1 MPIIEYSKG
10 GCRLKLHQRAVL
22 YQTFNI
28 FNITFLVCLGV
39 LCIIPFIHMIAI
51 SFSDKGP
58 AYANIVGLWPI
69 GFNLEAY
76 KQALSD
82 DRIIKAISISFLR
95 VTVGVTVN
103 MVLTILTAYPLSKE
117 PDKFPGRAW
126 YVWICVITMLFH
138 GGLIP
143 TYVLVNDLGLINTIW
158 ALVLPGAL
166 PVFNVIILLNFF
178 RQIPKEIEESA
189 FMDGA
194 TYFKSLIKIYI
205 PLSVPAIATLVLL
218 SSIGHWNSW
227 FDGLIYMTDA
237 SMYPIQTYMQ
247 VLQTQLQSI
256 DSLSDAQRAMRTSQ
270 KSLMMA
276 YNVITLIPI
285 LCLYPFL
292 QKYVKDGLV
301 MGSVKG

>member
-1 MPIIEYSKG
+1 M
-10 GCRLKLHQRAVL
+10 RLYQRALL
-22 YQTFNI
+22 YRIFNMFNI
-28 FNITFLVCLGV
+28 VVLVSLGV
-39 LCIIPFIHMIAI
+39 LCVIPFIHMVAI

-58 AYANIVGLWPI
+58 AGANLVGLWPI

-76 KQALSD
+76 KHALSD
-82 DRIIKAISISFLR
+82 DRIIKALGMSFLR
-95 VTVGVTVN
+95 VAVGVTIN
-103 MVLTILTAYPLSKE
+103 MVLTLITAYPLSKE
-117 PDKFPGRAW
+117 PNKFPGRTW
-126 YVWICVITMLFH
+126 YVWLCVVTMLFH

-143 TYVLVNDLGLINTIW
+143 TYILVNDLGLVNSVW

-194 TYFKSLIKIYI
+194 SYFTSLVKIYI
-205 PLSVPAIATLVLL
+205 PLSVPALATLVLL
-218 SSIGHWNSW
+218 SSIGHWNAW

-237 SMYPIQTYMQ
+237 SLYPIQTYMQ
-247 VLQTQLQSI
+247 VLQTQLQSVE
-256 DSLSDAQRAMRTSQ
+256 SLADAQRMIRVSQ

>member
-1 MPIIEYSKG
+1 L
-10 GCRLKLHQRAVL
+10 RLYQRALL
-22 YQTFNI
+22 YRIFNI
-28 FNITFLVCLGV
+28 FNIVVLVSLGA
-39 LCIIPFIHMIAI
+39 LCVIPFIHMVAI

-58 AYANIVGLWPI
+58 AGANLVGLWPI

-76 KQALSD
+76 KHALSD
-82 DRIIKAISISFLR
+82 DRIIKALGISFLR
-95 VTVGVTVN
+95 VAVGVTIN
-103 MVLTILTAYPLSKE
+103 MVLTLITAYPLSKE
-117 PDKFPGRAW
+117 PNKFPGRTW
-126 YVWICVITMLFH
+126 YVWLCVVTMLFH

-143 TYVLVNDLGLINTIW
+143 TYILINDLGLVNSVW

-194 TYFKSLIKIYI
+194 SYFTSLVKIYI
-205 PLSVPAIATLVLL
+205 PLSVPALATLVLL
-218 SSIGHWNSW
+218 SSIGHWNAW

-237 SMYPIQTYMQ
+237 SLYPIQTYMQ
-247 VLQTQLQSI
+247 VLQTQLQSVE
-256 DSLSDAQRAMRTSQ
+256 SLADAQRMIRVSQ

>member
-1 MPIIEYSKG
+1 M
-10 GCRLKLHQRAVL
+10 
-22 YQTFNI
+22 FNI
-28 FNITFLVCLGV
+28 VVLVSLGV
-39 LCIIPFIHMIAI
+39 LCVIPFIHMVAI

-58 AYANIVGLWPI
+58 AGANLVGLWPI

-76 KQALSD
+76 KHALSD
-82 DRIIKAISISFLR
+82 DRIIKALGMSFLR
-95 VTVGVTVN
+95 VAVGVTIN
-103 MVLTILTAYPLSKE
+103 MVLTLITAYPLSKE
-117 PDKFPGRAW
+117 PNKFPGRTW
-126 YVWICVITMLFH
+126 YVWLCVVTMLFH

-143 TYVLVNDLGLINTIW
+143 TYILVNDLGLVNSVW

-194 TYFKSLIKIYI
+194 SYFTSLVKIYI
-205 PLSVPAIATLVLL
+205 PLSVPALATLVLL
-218 SSIGHWNSW
+218 SSIGHWNAW

-237 SMYPIQTYMQ
+237 SLYPIQTYMQ
-247 VLQTQLQSI
+247 VLQTQLQSVE
-256 DSLSDAQRAMRTSQ
+256 SLADAQRMIRVSQ

>member
-1 MPIIEYSKG
+1 M
-10 GCRLKLHQRAVL
+10 RLNQRAILSQSFNV
-22 YQTFNI
+22 FNI
-28 FNITFLVCLGV
+28 AVLVCLGA
-39 LCIIPFIHMIAI
+39 LCVIPFIHMIAI
-51 SFSDKGP
+51 SFSEKGP
-58 AYANIVGLWPI
+58 ASANIVGLWPV

-76 KQALSD
+76 KNALSD
-82 DRIIKAISISFLR
+82 DRIVTSLGVSFLR
-95 VTVGVTVN
+95 VVIGVAIN
-103 MVLTILTAYPLSKE
+103 MALCILTAYPLSKE
-117 PDKFPGRAW
+117 PDRFPGRSW
-126 YVWICVITMLFH
+126 YIWICVITMLFN

-143 TYVLVNDLGLINTIW
+143 TYILVNDLGLINSIW

-194 TYFKSLIKIYI
+194 TYFKTLLKIFI
-205 PLSVPAIATLVLL
+205 PLSVPALATLILL

-237 SMYPIQTYMQ
+237 SNYPIQTYMQ
-247 VLQTQLQSI
+247 VLQTQLQSL
-256 DSLSDAQRAMRTSQ
+256 DSLADAQRAMRVSQ

>member
-1 MPIIEYSKG
+1 M
-10 GCRLKLHQRAVL
+10 A
-22 YQTFNI
+22 
-28 FNITFLVCLGV
+28 
-39 LCIIPFIHMIAI
+39 AI

-58 AYANIVGLWPI
+58 AGANLVGLWPI

-82 DRIIKAISISFLR
+82 DRIVKALGISFLR
-95 VTVGVTVN
+95 VALGVTIN
-103 MVLTILTAYPLSKE
+103 MALTVITAYPLSKE
-117 PDKFPGRAW
+117 PNKFPGRSW
-126 YVWICVITMLFH
+126 YVWLCVVTMLFH

-143 TYVLVNDLGLINTIW
+143 TYILVNDLGLINSVW

-166 PVFNVIILLNFF
+166 PVFNVVLLLNFF
-178 RQIPKEIEESA
+178 RQLPKEIEESA
-189 FMDGA
+189 LMDGA
-194 TYFKSLIKIYI
+194 SYFQTLLKIYV
-205 PLSVPAIATLVLL
+205 PLSVPALATLVLL
-218 SSIGHWNSW
+218 SSIGHWNAW

-247 VLQTQLQSI
+247 VLQTQLQAVE
-256 DSLSDAQRAMRTSQ
+256 SLSDAQRVMRVSQ

-276 YNVITLIPI
+276 YNVITLVPI

>member
-1 MPIIEYSKG
+1 
-10 GCRLKLHQRAVL
+10 LKLNQRAL
-22 YQTFNI
+22 LTHTFNI
-28 FNITFLVCLGV
+28 FNIAVLVGLGA
-39 LCIIPFIHMIAI
+39 LCIIPFIHMVAI
-51 SFSDKGP
+51 SFSEKGP
-58 AYANIVGLWPI
+58 SGANLVGLWPL
-69 GFNLEAY
+69 GFNLDAY

-82 DRIIKAISISFLR
+82 DRIIKALGMSFLR
-95 VTVGVTVN
+95 VAVGVTIN

-117 PDKFPGRAW
+117 PNKFPGRSW
-126 YVWICVITMLFH
+126 YVWLCVVTMLFH

-143 TYVLVNDLGLINTIW
+143 TYILVNDLGLVNSVW

-194 TYFKSLIKIYI
+194 TYFKSLLKIYI
-205 PLSVPAIATLVLL
+205 PLSVPALATLVLL
-218 SSIGHWNSW
+218 SSIGHWNAW

-237 SMYPIQTYMQ
+237 SKYPIQTYMQ
-247 VLQTQLQSI
+247 VLQTQLQSVE
-256 DSLSDAQRAMRTSQ
+256 SLADAQRMMRVSQ

-292 QKYVKDGLV
+292 QRYVKDGLV

>member
-1 MPIIEYSKG
+1 L
-10 GCRLKLHQRAVL
+10 RLNQRAFLSQAFNV
-22 YQTFNI
+22 FNI
-28 FNITFLVCLGV
+28 AVLVCLGA
-39 LCIIPFIHMIAI
+39 LCVIPFIHMIAI
-51 SFSDKGP
+51 SFSEKGP
-58 AYANIVGLWPI
+58 ASANIVGLWPV

-76 KQALSD
+76 KNALSD
-82 DRIIKAISISFLR
+82 DRIVTSLGISFLR
-95 VTVGVTVN
+95 VLVGVGIN
-103 MVLTILTAYPLSKE
+103 MVLCILTAYPLSKE
-117 PDKFPGRAW
+117 PDRFPGRSW
-126 YVWICVITMLFH
+126 YIWICVITMLFN

-143 TYVLVNDLGLINTIW
+143 TYILVNDLGLINSIW

-194 TYFKSLIKIYI
+194 TYFKTLLKIYI
-205 PLSVPAIATLVLL
+205 PLSVPAIATLILL

-237 SMYPIQTYMQ
+237 SNYPIQTYMQ
-247 VLQTQLQSI
+247 VLQTQLQSL
-256 DSLSDAQRAMRTSQ
+256 DSLADAQRAMRVSQ